1 MDYYAYGGVCLARP
15 QNEPLPPGALRVSE
29 PFDPTVFLF
38 YDLSPQAAGLIHT
51 NGKTLLNTAYAN
63 AYRVLDRM
71 LAPPPRFRL
80 NLVGLGDVG
89 GALLTGLKLLGH
101 DVEQIGIFDP
111 DEARMARYEMELNQ
125 VLPIDGRPLPKITCI
140 GQDQLFAC
148 DALLFTASKGVPPLG
163 QGGDVRM
170 AQYAANAALLAG
182 YARAGQG
189 PGVYRPVLPDLGP
202 GGPFGPEPV
211 SCQQPAGGRPL

>member
-163 QGGDVRM
+163 QGGGCAHGPIRRQRRPVGR
-170 AQYAANAALLAG
+170 LCP
-182 YARAGQG
+182 AGQG